1 MPGRRQGNC
10 RARLWDCTVFL
21 ETGRRALTIRAVA
34 AIPRAACSKE
44 IMKRIVLFVLTNLAI
59 VLVLGIVANLL
70 GVNRYLTANGL
81 NMGAL
86 LGFALIMGF
95 GGAFISL
102 LISKP
107 VAKWSAGVQ
116 VIEQPRTADEAW
128 IVNTVRKFAD
138 QAGIGMPEVGIFEG
152 APNAF
157 ATGAF
162 KNSAL
167 VAVSTGLLRNMTRE
181 EVEAVIGHEVAHI
194 ANGDMVTMTL
204 IQGVMNTF
212 VVFLS
217 RLIGYAVDSF
227 LRKGDQENSGPGIG
241 YFVTTIVLD
250 IILGFL
256 AAIIVAWFSR
266 QREFRADAGAA
277 QLMGRKQPMINAL
290 SRLGGLTPGEL
301 PKSVAAMGIAGG
313 IGQLFSTHPPIEERI
328 AALQAMR

>member
-1 MPGRRQGNC
+1 
-10 RARLWDCTVFL
+10 
-21 ETGRRALTIRAVA
+21 
-34 AIPRAACSKE
+34 
-44 IMKRIVLFVLTNLAI
+44 MKRILLFVMTNLA
-59 VLVLGIVANLL
+59 VVAVLGVVASLL

-81 NMGAL
+81 NLGAL
-86 LGFALIMGF
+86 LGFALVMGF
-95 GGAFISL
+95 GGAIISL

-107 VAKWSAGVQ
+107 MAKWSAKVQ
-116 VIEQPRTADEAW
+116 IIDGSGSADEAW
-128 IVNTVRKFAD
+128 IVETVRKFAD
-138 QAGIGMPEVGIFEG
+138 KAGIGMPEVGIFEG
-152 APNAF
+152 DPNAF

-167 VAVSTGLLRNMTRE
+167 VAVSTGLLQGMTRD

-227 LRKGDQENSGPGIG
+227 LRKGDDRESSGPGIG
-241 YFVTTIVLD
+241 YYVSTIVLD
-250 IILGFL
+250 ILLGFV

-277 QLMGRKQPMINAL
+277 DMMGSSLPMQHAL
-290 SRLGGLTPGEL
+290 ARLGGMHPGEM
-301 PKSVAAMGIAGG
+301 PKNMAAMGIAGS
-313 IGQLFSTHPPIEERI
+313 IGKLFSTHPPIEERI
-328 AALQAMR
+328 AALQSRGK

>member
-1 MPGRRQGNC
+1 
-10 RARLWDCTVFL
+10 
-21 ETGRRALTIRAVA
+21 
-34 AIPRAACSKE
+34 
-44 IMKRIVLFVLTNLAI
+44 MKRIILFVLTNLA
-59 VLVLGIVANLL
+59 VVVVLGIVASLL
-70 GVNRYLTANGL
+70 GVNRFLTANGL
-81 NMGAL
+81 DLGAL

-116 VIEQPRTADEAW
+116 IIDGSGSADERW
-128 IVNTVRKFAD
+128 IVETVRKFAD
-138 QAGIGMPEVGIFEG
+138 QAGIGMPEVGIFQGE
-152 APNAF
+152 PNAF

-167 VAVSTGLLRNMTRE
+167 VAVSTGLLQNMTRD

-217 RLIGYAVDSF
+217 RVIGYAVDSF
-227 LRKGDQENSGPGIG
+227 LRKGDSENSGPGIG
-241 YFVTTIVLD
+241 YWVTTIVLD
-250 IILGFL
+250 IVLGFL

-277 QLMGRKQPMINAL
+277 QLMGRKQPMVNAL
-290 SRLGGLTPGEL
+290 ARLGGLQPGAL
-301 PKSVAAMGIAGG
+301 PQSMAAMGIAGG
-313 IGQLFSTHPPIEERI
+313 IGKLFSTHPPIEERI
-328 AALQAMR
+328 AALQSA